1 MTFTLCKQTY
11 VWHLLYVNRLTCDIY
26 SMLTDLRVTFTL
38 YYITCV
44 LDSVLRWL
52 KPCIYL
58 DTVLVIC
65 SNKPWS
71 YSREVQLVYTF
82 VAWIK
87 GNYGLWSISIRI
99 KHNGHDVVFHIV
111 LTRECIMFCS
121 VIIWIR
127 PRKQLTRMLF
137 FFCNLYFK
145 FNQW

>member
-1 MTFTLCKQTY
+1 M
-11 VWHLLYVNRLTCDIY
+11 
-26 SMLTDLRVTFTL
+26 TFTL

-137 FFCNLYFK
+137 FFVICILNSTNDKTTCVPMKMVLFAKYMCIRVER
-145 FNQW
+145 NS

>member
-1 MTFTLCKQTY
+1 
-11 VWHLLYVNRLTCDIY
+11 
-26 SMLTDLRVTFTL
+26 MLTDLRVTFTL

-82 VAWIK
+82 VAWI
-87 GNYGLWSISIRI
+87 
-99 KHNGHDVVFHIV
+99 
-111 LTRECIMFCS
+111 
-121 VIIWIR
+121 
-127 PRKQLTRMLF
+127 
-137 FFCNLYFK
+137 
-145 FNQW
+145 